1 MKGKNMK
8 KKKKLSMH
16 ISCYDTK
23 PGIKPIMVSTEIRSS
38 ENLFIKNNSHKFWT
52 ELILFFKKNI
62 RIHW

>member
-1 MKGKNMK
+1 
-8 KKKKLSMH
+8 MH

-23 PGIKPIMVSTEIRSS
+23 PGIKPIMVSTEIQSS

-52 ELILFFKKNI
+52 ELISFFKKNV